1 MWTKEA
7 YSVVVVVVVVVVL
20 LLTNVIW
27 CNVKAG
33 DHLHGNNNK
42 QTKTTLM
49 TWMRRC
55 FLCKSSLRLPL
66 RRYNYLL
73 EIDRLIDC
81 IFVSRLFAD
90 LCTFCFLWG
99 FSSSLYRS
107 ADTQTV
113 LDSKQ
118 NTTVCFHVPSTPLNT
133 PVNDLKMTLTVSE
146 IFAAASATISRG
158 PRITASNRPK
168 QDRERKQNFGE
179 RYTARIGFKL
189 NVRLPVY

>member
-7 YSVVVVVVVVVVL
+7 YSVVVVVVVVVL

-118 NTTVCFHVPSTPLNT
+118 ERTRLSVFTYLQRPWTPLWT
-133 PVNDLKMTLTVSE
+133 TSRWPWRCRKYSQPPQRPFPEDRGLPHPTDL
-146 IFAAASATISRG
+146 SRTEREN
-158 PRITASNRPK
+158 RILEK
-168 QDRERKQNFGE
+168 GIQ
-179 RYTARIGFKL
+179 L
-189 NVRLPVY
+189 V